1 MKKIISIIVSIALIV
16 CTMPT
21 VFVSAATDGSTTLKV
36 PVTKDTFLAS
46 RDVADGTGKAHADMS
61 ERPYMVARYNTGAS
75 KFCTMLMEA
84 SMNGL
89 GITSDKIVTKAQLVL
104 TRIYWGTTGLTDAD
118 TYLTSSNRL
127 KYVSTYFHPATKGW
141 EETISCQS
149 WIASGNSPVL
159 TEKGFFDYATYS
171 QKVGG
176 SSMDKLLADSAAT
189 HVVTFDVTS
198 VFNESLGGTLNENSV
213 VSFMGTQEN
222 GAFGDGVCYA
232 SSEHPVEAYRPYF
245 LLTLADVIPASVVS
259 EALPTNPDDNFKI
272 TLSEQIESAKVTVDG
287 TDATGSFTCTDN
299 ALELDYDFA
308 AGTQY
313 TVAVDITCIDG
324 TKLIKTYSFTTG
336 SEAVTTSTVR
346 LNITDDVFLSSKGEF
361 DTGVTNAMC
370 ASKWDT
376 GGGLLYKVSL
386 GEHIPSGKRISNVVF
401 NFSCVTGNN
410 WKKAVEYYIYNASTQ
425 WNKDVV
431 TITDFVKGR
440 YQPVLK
446 NETDAWAFADTSL
459 ADVTAS
465 LPLTST
471 APTDDAP
478 FGASVNITNVFA
490 KAYPSGVVSGDGLFS
505 FYVHVKSTGY
515 PYFTAAMSEHSNES
529 ARPYL
534 TLTLENIPTSDFDTS
549 DIFIVNNE
557 DTYDVSSFSG
567 ISALPS
573 ASVNQAIKAVCMI
586 SNNLLQAKPVIVAIA
601 AYNAYGELVAVSFK
615 TVSAQTGTHIYETD
629 GITLPNGSN
638 TVKALLWD
646 ASNCAAFVDDGKIGV
661 Q

>member
-1 MKKIISIIVSIALIV
+1 MKKFISIIVIIALIACAMSAV
-16 CTMPT
+16 L
-21 VFVSAATDGSTTLKV
+21 VSATTNNTTTLKV

-46 RDVADGTGKAHADMS
+46 RDVADGSGKLHADMS
-61 ERPYMVARYNTGAS
+61 ERPYMVARYSTNAG
-75 KFCTMLMEA
+75 KFCSLLMEA
-84 SMNGL
+84 SMDGL

-118 TYLTSSNRL
+118 TYLTSSNKL

-141 EETISCQS
+141 AETISCQS
-149 WIASGNSPVL
+149 WIESGNSPVL
-159 TEKGFFDYATYS
+159 TEKGFFDYVTYP
-171 QKVGG
+171 QEVGG
-176 SSMDKLLADSAAT
+176 SSMDKLLTDSSAT
-189 HVVTFDVTS
+189 QVVTFDVTS
-198 VFNESLGGTLNENSV
+198 VFNESLGTTLNENSV

-232 SSEHPVEAYRPYF
+232 SSEHPVEEYRPYF

-259 EALPTNPDDNFKI
+259 EAIPANPDDKFKI

-287 TDATGSFTCTDN
+287 TDATGSYTIAGN

-308 AGTQY
+308 PNTQY
-313 TVAVDITCIDG
+313 SVAVDVTCIDG
-324 TKLIKTYSFTTG
+324 TKLVKTYSFTIG
-336 SEAVTTSTVR
+336 SESQATSTVKI
-346 LNITDDVFLSSKGEF
+346 NITDDVFLSSKGEV

-370 ASKWDT
+370 ASRWDT
-376 GGGLLYKVSL
+376 GGGLLYKASL
-386 GEHIPSGKRISNVVF
+386 GEHIPSGKRISNVMF

-410 WKKAVEYYIYNASTQ
+410 YKTAVEYYVYNASTQ

-431 TITDFVKGR
+431 TVTDFVKGR
-440 YQPVLK
+440 YRPVLK
-446 NETDAWAFADTSL
+446 NETYAWAFADISL

-478 FGASVNITNVFA
+478 FNALVDITDVFA

-505 FYVHVKSTGY
+505 FYIHVKSGGY
-515 PYFTAAMSEHSNES
+515 PYFTAAMSEHSNEA

-534 TLTLENIPTSDFDTS
+534 TLTLEDIPPSDFDTS
-549 DIFIVNNE
+549 DIFIVNSE

-567 ISALPS
+567 INTLES
-573 ASVNQAIKAVCMI
+573 ASINQAVKAVCMI
-586 SNNLLQAKPVIVAIA
+586 SNNLLQAKSVIVAIA
-601 AYNAYGELVAVSFK
+601 AYNAYGKLIAVNFK
-615 TVSAQTGTHIYETD
+615 TASAQKGTHIYETD
-629 GITLPNGSN
+629 GITLPQDTK
-638 TVKALLWD
+638 TVKAFLWD
-646 ASNCAAFVDDGKIGV
+646 SSNYTAFVDNDEVDV